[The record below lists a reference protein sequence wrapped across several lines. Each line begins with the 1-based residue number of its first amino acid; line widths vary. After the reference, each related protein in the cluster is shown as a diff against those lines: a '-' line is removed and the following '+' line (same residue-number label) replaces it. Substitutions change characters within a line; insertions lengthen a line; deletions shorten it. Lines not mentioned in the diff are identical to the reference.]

1 MSNDWQ
7 GIIQDAAKET
17 ASDFSEK
24 VSSLIRL
31 TNKEIEAAIPEG
43 VGHGKFA
50 ELIQVVSD
58 NAISNEEKADQIR
71 KVEGYAE
78 IAANLLIRLI

>member
-1 MSNDWQ
+1 MNNHWQ
-7 GIIQDAAKET
+7 SIIQDAAKET
-17 ASDFSEK
+17 VSDFSEK

-43 VGHGKFA
+43 VDHSKFA
-50 ELIQVVSD
+50 ELIQIVND
-58 NAISNEEKADQIR
+58 NAISNEKKADQIR